1 MIIALTGTPG
11 TGKST
16 VSKLLRKEGFT
27 VLALNEL
34 AASEKLLLDYD
45 SARQTHEV
53 DIEGLD
59 NYLNKYLK
67 TLERGPNKGK
77 NPPVILEGHIAHLLA
92 IIEIIIILRCHPEVL
107 KKRLSE
113 KHWPEGK
120 ILENLEAEALD
131 TITIESVGNHQ
142 QDKIFEINTTNKLP
156 NEVREVI
163 SQIINGKIDRREYT
177 PGKIDWSEEILKWY

>member
-16 VSKLLRKEGFT
+16 VSRLLREEGFT

-34 AASEKLLLDYD
+34 AATEKLFLDYD
-45 SARQTHEV
+45 SERQTHEV
-53 DIEGLD
+53 DLEGLD
-59 NYLNKYLK
+59 KYLEKYLK
-67 TLERGPNKGK
+67 TLAKGSNKAK
-77 NPPVILEGHIAHLLA
+77 NPPLILEGHIAHLLA
-92 IIEIIIILRCHPEVL
+92 AVEIIVILRCHPEVL

-113 KHWPEGK
+113 KHWPESK

-142 QDKIFEINTTNKLP
+142 QDKIFEINTTNKPP
-156 NEVREVI
+156 NEVRKII

-177 PGKIDWSEEILKWY
+177 PGKLDWSEEILKWY